1 MEANRS
7 NLLLGLAI
15 GSVVGVFAHRFSR
28 TTKAKI
34 LKRKFITLWQ
44 QLLTAPKSLQ
54 NMPKRKSCMPAIRL
68 PKNGRRNS

>member
-54 NMPKRKSCMPAIRL
+54 NMPKESPVCQQ
-68 PKNGRRNS
+68 